1 MFLGL
6 LFAVVFPSNATSFPL
21 TSTAGYLG
29 GGETL
34 LLCEFADFAGPC
46 KLDTG
51 VNFTTIPWNEKTSSL
66 KSVGKLNH
74 VSASGSAME
83 CDLIDVSELS
93 FNGEFVAQNL
103 RWVRCPLG
111 EAAKPLIGLDVFF
124 KKQLFISYSTNSLKL
139 QKPENLTVDKTF
151 STETSGHIILDVQF
165 KGSVPSK
172 AMFDTGASIT
182 SVSQKF
188 YEKNKTLFTLI
199 GETESKD
206 THGKIIGSQLAILNW
221 LQAGSKKF
229 VAEYVMIMDFEP
241 VQEFLGPD
249 VDFILGFNMIS
260 KADWFF
266 DFQNQQW
273 NVL

>member
-1 MFLGL
+1 MFLGFL
-6 LFAVVFPSNATSFPL
+6 LSFVFSSSATSFPL
-21 TSTAGYLG
+21 TSTVGYLG
-29 GGETL
+29 GGETIL
-34 LLCEFADFAGPC
+34 TCEFADYSGPC

-51 VNFTTIPWNEKTSSL
+51 VNFTTISFIEKTSSL
-66 KSVGKLNH
+66 KSIGKLNH
-74 VSASGSAME
+74 VSASGSVME
-83 CDLIDVSELS
+83 CDLIDVSELFFS
-93 FNGEFVAQNL
+93 GNFVAQNL

-111 EAAKPLIGLDVFF
+111 AEAKPLIGLDVFSQ
-124 KKQLFISYSTNSLKL
+124 KKMFLSFSEKSLTL
-139 QKPENLTVDKTF
+139 QKPENMKADKTF
-151 STETSGHIILDVQF
+151 TTETSGHIIMDVQF
-165 KGSVPSK
+165 KGGVPSK
-172 AMFDTGASIT
+172 AMYDTGASVT

-199 GETESKD
+199 GGAETKD
-206 THGKIIGSQLAILNW
+206 THGKMIGSQLAILNW

-260 KADWFF
+260 QADWFF
-266 DFQNQQW
+266 DFQNHQW